1 MRKKEDPVLKFKEV
15 YEMKDGEYMRRALK
29 LADKGMGWTSPNP
42 MVGAV
47 IVRDG
52 RIIGEGYHQ
61 KYGGKHAERNALESC
76 RESPGGAD
84 LYVTLEPCCHYGK
97 QPPCTEAILEAGIR
111 RVVIGSSDP
120 NPLVAG
126 KGVRFLR
133 EHGIEVKEHVEEA
146 ACDALNQIFFHY
158 IRTGRPYV
166 AMKYAMTMDGKI
178 AAYTG
183 ASRWITGKES
193 RDHVMCL
200 RKQYRGIMAGIGTVL
215 ADDPMLTCRIEGA
228 KDPVRIIC
236 DTHLRIP
243 EDSKIVQTAD
253 RTETILATSC
263 SDKDRYRPYL
273 EKGCQILA
281 VPEKDGHI
289 DLKILMKALGEK
301 GIDSVLLEGGGTLNW
316 SALKEGI
323 VQKVFCY
330 IAPKLLGGKGA
341 KSPVEGLG
349 FPDPR
354 YGVQLINRKYT
365 IIGEDMMIE
374 GEVKADVYRNH

>member
-1 MRKKEDPVLKFKEV
+1 
-15 YEMKDGEYMRRALK
+15 
-29 LADKGMGWTSPNP
+29 
-42 MVGAV
+42 
-47 IVRDG
+47 
-52 RIIGEGYHQ
+52 
-61 KYGGKHAERNALESC
+61 
-76 RESPGGAD
+76 
-84 LYVTLEPCCHYGK
+84 
-97 QPPCTEAILEAGIR
+97 
-111 RVVIGSSDP
+111 
-120 NPLVAG
+120 
-126 KGVRFLR
+126 
-133 EHGIEVKEHVEEA
+133 
-146 ACDALNQIFFHY
+146 
-158 IRTGRPYV
+158 
-166 AMKYAMTMDGKI
+166 
-178 AAYTG
+178 
-183 ASRWITGKES
+183 
-193 RDHVMCL
+193 MCL